1 MINSPIKNII
11 IKKLHHNAYRCI
23 DSEVTRKFYE
33 DFLKLPLVKSLEID
47 VTKTGRKSKI
57 LHTFY
62 SMRDNSFLAFFEV
75 PDTPFPFKKQHD
87 FDLHIALEVEKK
99 DLYMFYKKAK
109 KMGIEVRGISDHRF
123 IESIYLRDPNGY
135 IIELTSLKKERKVE
149 NKTDPHKILKKW
161 VLSKN
166 QS

>member
-23 DSEVTRKFYE
+23 DSEATRKFYE

-75 PDTPFPFKKQHD
+75 PGSPFVFKKQHD

-99 DLYMFYKKAK
+99 DL
-109 KMGIEVRGISDHRF
+109 
-123 IESIYLRDPNGY
+123 IESYKWFSIAGKNGNDEAIMQRDNS
-135 IIELTSLKKERKVE
+135 IALQMNAEEIREAQKRIKSFV
-149 NKTDPHKILKKW
+149 NKNHD
-161 VLSKN
+161 
-166 QS
+166 